1 MSLFCNVD
9 TECVIHNPDCSSIY
23 EVPLVLQK
31 EKLDEVVLK
40 KLNLPLGES
49 RMEDWKN
56 LVERQ
61 YNLDGDVKIAIVGKY
76 IELHDAYLSIVE
88 SLHHAAI
95 YNGQKISIKWISA
108 VDLEDKDAS
117 IDDYLGDV
125 QGIIVP
131 GGFGERGIEGKISA
145 ARYAREHKVPYLGIC
160 LGMQIAVVEFARNVL
175 GLKDANSTELSP
187 STKNPV
193 IDFMPEQK
201 NIEKLGGTMRLGRYA
216 CELVEGSIAKQAY
229 GCTTISERHRHRYEF
244 NNDYREMIENAGLRV
259 AGINPESDLV
269 EIVELK
275 DHPWFVGVQFHPEF
289 KSRPDRP
296 QPIVQRAVC
305 SGEQD

>member
-1 MSLFCNVD
+1 MLVCRSEVPLERDIKEKLSLFCNVD

-31 EKLDEVVLK
+31 EKLDEVVMK

-108 VDLEDKDAS
+108 VDL
-117 IDDYLGDV
+117 
-125 QGIIVP
+125 
-131 GGFGERGIEGKISA
+131 
-145 ARYAREHKVPYLGIC
+145 
-160 LGMQIAVVEFARNVL
+160 
-175 GLKDANSTELSP
+175 
-187 STKNPV
+187 
-193 IDFMPEQK
+193 
-201 NIEKLGGTMRLGRYA
+201 
-216 CELVEGSIAKQAY
+216 
-229 GCTTISERHRHRYEF
+229 
-244 NNDYREMIENAGLRV
+244 
-259 AGINPESDLV
+259 
-269 EIVELK
+269 
-275 DHPWFVGVQFHPEF
+275 
-289 KSRPDRP
+289 
-296 QPIVQRAVC
+296 
-305 SGEQD
+305 